1 MPTTKIRTKVTPAQ
15 QRKLEALRRE
25 IHHWERQGIHSLT
38 KLGDLIELML
48 NEGRSMSEV
57 AGKTGTNRYNQLMQ
71 AVLDLGNGRASQ
83 RHTASQPK
91 LVSTVN
97 DPTNGRLKRIKI
109 TAKGQR
115 LRQRL
120 LSAFK

>member
-1 MPTTKIRTKVTPAQ
+1 MPTKKITPAQ
-15 QRKLEALRRE
+15 ARKLEALRKE

-38 KLGDLIELML
+38 KLSDLIELML
-48 NEGRSMSEV
+48 NEGRSMSEI

-71 AVLDLGNGRASQ
+71 AVLDLGSGRAGQ
-83 RHTASQPK
+83 RDKIAQPK
-91 LVSTVN
+91 LVTTVN
-97 DPTNGRLKRIKI
+97 DPDNGRMKRIKI

-120 LSAFK
+120 LNITR